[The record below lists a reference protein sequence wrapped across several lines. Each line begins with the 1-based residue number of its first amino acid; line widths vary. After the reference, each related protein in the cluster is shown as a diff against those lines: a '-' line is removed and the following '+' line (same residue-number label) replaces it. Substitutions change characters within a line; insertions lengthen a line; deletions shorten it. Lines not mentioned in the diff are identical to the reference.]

1 MVKHAR
7 GQEKSLMKTAVFV
20 FGRFNPPTIG
30 HGKLLN
36 ALTATA
42 QRVGGDALVYTSS
55 TQDAKKNP
63 LTKTQI
69 FKYMKKAFPK
79 EKKSFQTR
87 SNSKTA
93 IEVAVELHEKY
104 DKLMMVVGSDRVA
117 DFSSLLNT
125 YNGVKSRHG
134 FYEFDKIEII
144 SAGERDPDAEGV
156 SGMSASK
163 MREAAVQGDF
173 DTFKLGVPIVM
184 KNKDAKNMF
193 NDVRAG
199 LRLDV
204 VREGMK
210 RRRGMQDPIMVEK
223 KEQVETKEFSWQGYE
238 TLSLSTC
245 VEAYEMYDE
254 IINSMHES
262 MFTKAEIAY
271 LKESLILVDKCL
283 TIATTPKSLVE
294 KEDVQSYIEFSN
306 KAIKLLENVG
316 KRIGID
322 FEYSFLNELQ
332 VEVAED
338 AQPKKTFTQFSGEMY
353 GI

>member
-1 MVKHAR
+1 M
-7 GQEKSLMKTAVFV
+7 GTAVFV

-42 QRVGGDALVYTSS
+42 QREGGKALVFTSS

-63 LTKTQI
+63 LSKAQI

-79 EKKSFQTR
+79 EKKYFQTR
-87 SNSKTA
+87 STARTA
-93 IEVAVELHEKY
+93 IEVAVELQGKY
-104 DKLMMVVGSDRVA
+104 DKLVMVVGSDRVS

-125 YNGVKSRHG
+125 YNGVDSRHG
-134 FYEFDKIEII
+134 FYEYKEIDI
-144 SAGERDPDAEGV
+144 VSAGERDPDAEGAT
-156 SGMSASK
+156 GMSASK
-163 MREAAVQGDF
+163 MRKAAVQGDF
-173 DTFKLGVPIVM
+173 NLFKEGLPITM
-184 KNKDAKNMF
+184 KDKDAKNMF
-193 NDVRAG
+193 NDVRVG

-210 RRRGMQDPIMVEK
+210 RRRGLQEPIVVEK
-223 KEQVETKEFSWQGYE
+223 KREIDAKELTWQGYE
-238 TLSLSTC
+238 TLNLSTC
-245 VEAYEMYDE
+245 VDAYDMYDE
-254 IINSMHES
+254 IINTMHES
-262 MFTKAEIAY
+262 MFTRSDMAY

-283 TIATTPKSLVE
+283 AIATTPKSLVE
-294 KEDVQSYIEFSN
+294 KEDVHNYIEFSN

-338 AQPKKTFTQFSGEMY
+338 TQPKKTFTQFSGEMY

>member
-1 MVKHAR
+1 M
-7 GQEKSLMKTAVFV
+7 GTAVFV

-42 QRVGGDALVYTSS
+42 QREGGKALVFTSD
-55 TQDAKKNP
+55 THDAKKNP
-63 LTKTQI
+63 LTKNQI

-79 EKKSFQTR
+79 EKKYFQTR
-87 SNSKTA
+87 SMAKTA
-93 IEVAVELHEKY
+93 LEVAVELHGKY
-104 DKLMMVVGSDRVA
+104 DKLVMVVGSDRVA

-125 YNGVKSRHG
+125 YNGMKSKHC
-134 FYEFDKIEII
+134 FYENKEIYI
-144 SAGERDPDAEGV
+144 VSAGELDPDAEGAT
-156 SGMSASK
+156 GMSASK
-163 MREAAVQGDF
+163 MRAAAVQSDF
-173 DTFKLGVPIVM
+173 DSFKSGLPDIM
-184 KNKDAKNMF
+184 KDKDVKKMF

-210 RRRGMQDPIMVEK
+210 RRRGLQEPIVIEK
-223 KEQVETKEFSWQGYE
+223 KRQIDAKEFTWQGYE
-238 TLSLSTC
+238 TLNLSTC
-245 VEAYEMYDE
+245 VDAYEMYDE

-262 MFTKAEIAY
+262 MFTRSDMAY

-283 TIATTPKSLVE
+283 TIAITPKSLVE
-294 KEDVQSYIEFSN
+294 KSDVQDYIEFSN
-306 KAIKLLENVG
+306 KAIKLLENIG

-338 AQPKKTFTQFSGEMY
+338 VQSKKTFTQFSGEMH
-353 GI
+353 GIR